1 MPILAEHFISQY
13 SYMAKKNIKG
23 ISDDAMDMLM
33 KYHWPGNVR
42 ELENNIHTAVVM
54 SKSDLLQ
61 PEDFPVF
68 AETGENIKVDFD
80 EIKDNYSRMFDE
92 FLDPQMPR
100 ILNVSSGQVFY
111 HLQSALEKV
120 IISKTLQAMKSNQVK
135 TAEILGISRNTLRDR
150 MQKYDLF

>member
-1 MPILAEHFISQY
+1 
-13 SYMAKKNIKG
+13 
-23 ISDDAMDMLM
+23 
-33 KYHWPGNVR
+33 
-42 ELENNIHTAVVM
+42 M
-54 SKSDLLQ
+54 SKGDHLQ
-61 PEDFPVF
+61 PEDFPIF

-80 EIKDNYSRMFDE
+80 EIKDNYGRMFDE